1 VPALDAAEKD
11 PSSTVTKRTVTR
23 SSSTTRASKVGTITI
38 IRYHLFLHAT
48 MHATC
53 CLILYVC
60 VKIPCE
66 DYIYFILPVAFEFT
80 QAILMVCL
88 HKE

>member
-1 VPALDAAEKD
+1 MPALDAAEKD

-23 SSSTTRASKVGTITI
+23 SYSTIRASKVGTITF
-38 IRYHLFLHAT
+38 IRCHMFLHAT
-48 MHATC
+48 C
-53 CLILYVC
+53 FLILYIG